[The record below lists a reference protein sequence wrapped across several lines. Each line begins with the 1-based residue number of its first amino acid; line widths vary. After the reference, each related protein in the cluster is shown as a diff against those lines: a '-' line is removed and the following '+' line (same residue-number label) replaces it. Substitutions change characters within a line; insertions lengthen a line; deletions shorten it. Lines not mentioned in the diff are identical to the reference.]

1 MRNGFGRRARACG
14 FALALGIGSVQITC
28 PVYADTT
35 DDAVARSR
43 PEYDAQGIPLG
54 IFRLFPSVTLATSF
68 DDNIDRRETNT
79 LSDVFFTFSPSAA
92 LRSQWSQDALNL
104 SASSDTLVYSRYSSE
119 NITNYNFK
127 GYGQLDV
134 LRSFRI
140 TSDASFARLHVLR
153 SSPELALNA
162 VSPLPYSQTHV
173 DVSAEYQPSDLDIIV
188 GVDFDHY
195 DYGAVDLVGGGS
207 LSWNDQNRDIILPHA
222 RVSYQFSPGY
232 TAYLEGIYDDRRFE
246 SALDRSGYDRSSQGY
261 RVRGGLGA
269 PLSHLVQGEIFL
281 GYLDQQFIAPLPN
294 VTGLDFGAKVD
305 WYATRLTTV
314 RLSAARIVND
324 TTFAA
329 ASAMDDETMRISV
342 DHELLRNLI
351 LQGFVGYTD
360 SHFRG
365 IVRDDR
371 ITDAG
376 FGADYLLNS
385 YFSVAARYTYQSR
398 DSSISGQG
406 FSDNLFSIGITGH
419 L

>member
-1 MRNGFGRRARACG
+1 MRHGFGRRARACG

-195 DYGAVDLVGGGS
+195 DYGAVDLVGGGRLAGTIRIATS
-207 LSWNDQNRDIILPHA
+207 FSRMRGYPISFPRATLLTWKASTTIGVSSRLLTA
-222 RVSYQFSPGY
+222 RVM
-232 TAYLEGIYDDRRFE
+232 
-246 SALDRSGYDRSSQGY
+246 
-261 RVRGGLGA
+261 
-269 PLSHLVQGEIFL
+269 
-281 GYLDQQFIAPLPN
+281 IAPPR
-294 VTGLDFGAKVD
+294 VTV
-305 WYATRLTTV
+305 
-314 RLSAARIVND
+314 
-324 TTFAA
+324 
-329 ASAMDDETMRISV
+329 
-342 DHELLRNLI
+342 
-351 LQGFVGYTD
+351 
-360 SHFRG
+360 
-365 IVRDDR
+365 
-371 ITDAG
+371 
-376 FGADYLLNS
+376 
-385 YFSVAARYTYQSR
+385 
-398 DSSISGQG
+398 
-406 FSDNLFSIGITGH
+406 
-419 L
+419 